1 MRNIL
6 ILSTNAQIC
15 CQTTDILKQAGYSH
29 IYTAADS
36 RQAFPMIYRLNPK
49 LIIVDLEL
57 PPDEIMNLQKTL
69 SGPLMQITLF
79 IAPRQHVDEAVHRPP
94 PVPERR
100 AGNRE
105 FPQLTST
112 AASQAG
118 DAHKTNII
126 P

>member
-6 ILSTNAQIC
+6 IISTNAQIC

-79 IAPRQHVDEAVHRPP
+79 IAPRQHVDEAVLRLSQQGYTHFVIHPID
-94 PVPERR
+94 RR
-100 AGNRE
+100 LFLSAVRE
-105 FPQLTST
+105 IVNSR
-112 AASQAG
+112 S
-118 DAHKTNII
+118 
-126 P
+126 

>member
-6 ILSTNAQIC
+6 ILSSNAQIC
-15 CQTTDILKQAGYSH
+15 TQATDLLKQAGYSH

-49 LIIVDLEL
+49 LIIVDLDL
-57 PPDEIMNLQKTL
+57 PTDEIMNLQKTL

-79 IAPRQHVDEAVHRPP
+79 IAPHQHIDEAVLRLGQHGYTHFVIHPID
-94 PVPERR
+94 RR
-100 AGNRE
+100 LFLSAVRE
-105 FPQLTST
+105 IV
-112 AASQAG
+112 AA
-118 DAHKTNII
+118 H

>member
-6 ILSTNAQIC
+6 ILSSNAQIC
-15 CQTTDILKQAGYSH
+15 TQATDLLKQAGYSH

-57 PPDEIMNLQKTL
+57 PTDEIMNLQKTL

-79 IAPRQHVDEAVHRPP
+79 IAPHQHIDEAVLRLGQHGYTHFVIP
-94 PVPERR
+94 
-100 AGNRE
+100 
-105 FPQLTST
+105 T
-112 AASQAG
+112 AR
-118 DAHKTNII
+118 
-126 P
+126 